1 MNFKKIEGLIAAPFT
16 PMNVDN
22 SLNVD
27 IIPQYADF
35 LHENKVKGVF
45 VGGSTGEG
53 VSLTHEEQIT
63 LMHAWIKAAK
73 GRLVTIFMAGSPSV
87 EACKILAQEAA
98 SCGYD
103 AIAYL
108 PPYYFKPNSV
118 NILADCC
125 AEVAAAAPNMPFYYY
140 HIPVLSNVHLHM
152 LPFLKI
158 VHEQIPN
165 FVGIKYSDANLMD
178 CAQCLDFA
186 DGKYDILWGRDEE
199 LLAAMAMGVR
209 GAVGSTYNYAAPV
222 YHQVISAFQNGHL
235 AKALEYQHKS
245 IEIVRLL
252 GKYGGIRVGK
262 AFMKAMGIDCG
273 HFRLPITR
281 MSDAV
286 YQDFLN
292 ELEQIGFYEWI
303 KSNYQLA

>member
-1 MNFKKIEGLIAAPFT
+1 MRYSKIKGLVAAPFT
-16 PMNVDN
+16 PMNADN
-22 SLNVD
+22 TLNLD

-35 LHENKVKGVF
+35 LHKTKVKGVF
-45 VGGSTGEG
+45 VGGTTGEG
-53 VSLTHEEQIT
+53 ISLTQEEQIT

-73 GRLVTIFMAGSPSV
+73 GRLVTIFMAGSTSL
-87 EACKILAQEAA
+87 EACKILAKEAA

-118 NILADCC
+118 QILADCC
-125 AEVAAAAPNMPFYYY
+125 AEVAAAAPDLPFYYY
-140 HIPVLSNVHLHM
+140 HIPVLSSVHLPM
-152 LPFLKI
+152 LPLLKI

-178 CAQCLDFA
+178 CAQCLHFA
-186 DGKYDILWGRDEE
+186 DGKYDIRWGRDEE

-222 YHQVISAFQNGHL
+222 YHQVISAFQKGNMET
-235 AKALEYQHKS
+235 ALKYQHQS

-262 AFMKAMGIDCG
+262 AFMKAVGIDCG

-281 MSDAV
+281 MSDDM

-303 KSNYQLA
+303 KPIYQNA